1 MQKVRVFMLL
11 LALALVLASCNDS
24 SSDPSTQS
32 LPTGV
37 LWNLQA
43 FELNDGTTIGVVV
56 AGEAARYRVLF
67 REDGRVEIKAD
78 CNVCGGTHETSGS
91 ALTIEVGGCT
101 RAFCGDDS
109 LENEFKAALAST
121 SRFEVVGEDLLLV
134 YALGRMRFRM

>member
-1 MQKVRVFMLL
+1 VKKVHVFMFVVVFMF
-11 LALALVLASCNDS
+11 VLPSCDGS
-24 SSDPSTQS
+24 SSDPSS
-32 LPTGV
+32 RLLPTGV
-37 LWNLQA
+37 LWSLQA
-43 FELNDGTTIGVVV
+43 FELNDGTTVDVVV
-56 AGEAARYRVLF
+56 SGEAVRYQVLF

-109 LENEFKAALAST
+109 FDNEFKAALDST

>member
-1 MQKVRVFMLL
+1 MKRVHSLMFL
-11 LALALVLASCNDS
+11 LVLVVALPSCNDS

-43 FELNDGTTIGVVV
+43 FELNDGTTVDVVV
-56 AGEAARYRVLF
+56 PGEGARYQVLF

-109 LENEFKAALAST
+109 FDNEFKAALAST
-121 SRFEVVGEDLLLV
+121 SRFAVVGEDLLLV